1 MWKKTLIA
9 VALIGGLNAHV
20 MAETTDGQTKALQAQ
35 LSSAEQRV
43 AQLEQALNEQNQKN
57 SDLTTELRALKAE
70 HPDLEAAREQ
80 SQHFEM
86 IREQLATIEVKP
98 FSLERSIIPSMY
110 EVKTDR
116 GVIYSNPTGRYLLF
130 GNLFEV
136 VNTEVTNLTEQS
148 LAKLRAEQLKAFEKD
163 MIVYPAKDEK
173 FVVTVFTDTDCGY
186 CQKLHHEM
194 ADYNKAGITIRYL
207 AFPRGGERS
216 QTYRDMVS
224 IWCSEDQRASMN
236 AAKNREDIPAKTCD
250 NNVLKQ
256 YELGGM
262 FGVNGTPAMVLSDGT
277 MQPGYVPADRLSAL
291 LEQMAAKELANAATE
306 TTTATQ

>member
-9 VALIGGLNAHV
+9 VALMGGLSAQV
-20 MAETTDGQTKALQAQ
+20 MAETTDSQTKALQAQ
-35 LSSAEQRV
+35 LGATEQRV
-43 AQLEQALNEQNQKN
+43 AQLELALNEQSQKN
-57 SDLTTELRALKAE
+57 SDLTTELRTLKAE
-70 HPDLEAAREQ
+70 HPDLEAARDQ
-80 SQHFEM
+80 SRHFEM
-86 IREQLATIEVKP
+86 IREQLAAIEVKP
-98 FSLERSIIPSMY
+98 YTMERSIIPSMY

-136 VNTEVTNLTEQS
+136 VDKEVTNLTENA
-148 LAKLRAEQLKAFEKD
+148 LAKLRAEQLAGFEKD

-173 FVVTVFTDTDCGY
+173 YVVTVFTDTDCGY

-194 ADYNKAGITIRYL
+194 ADYNNAGITIRYL

-224 IWCSEDQRASMN
+224 IWCAEDQNASMD
-236 AAKNREDIPAKTCD
+236 AAKNRQPIPAKTCE
-250 NNVLKQ
+250 NTVLKQ

-262 FGVNGTPAMVLSDGT
+262 FGVNGTPAMVLSDGS
-277 MQPGYVPADRLSAL
+277 MQPGYVPADRLAPML
-291 LEQMAAKELANAATE
+291 AEMATKQLAKAP
-306 TTTATQ
+306 